1 MLLEST
7 ESGILCMI
15 TEKHGS
21 TPRGAGS
28 MMLVT
33 KDHILGSI
41 GGGEPEY
48 LAIQHA
54 GTISKLDIQDY
65 TMNNTVANGLDM
77 VCGGRIRVLFIPV

>member
-1 MLLEST
+1 
-7 ESGILCMI
+7 
-15 TEKHGS
+15 
-21 TPRGAGS
+21 

-33 KDHILGSI
+33 KDHVLGSI

-48 LAIQHA
+48 LAIAHA
-54 GTISKLDIQDY
+54 RTLSSLDTQEY